1 MPYFDIDE
9 AMKYAGEQID
19 ADVGLDL
26 EGLDAD
32 AALAELDKAFTE
44 RKDSV
49 QSMIIK
55 FPPAT
60 PDSGETLFQPV
71 GRWLLEQR
79 KAGRISKLENT
90 LALGAGFYVEF

>member
-9 AMKYAGEQID
+9 AMKYAGEKID
-19 ADVGLDL
+19 ADAGIDL
-26 EGLDAD
+26 QGLDAEG
-32 AALAELDKAFTE
+32 ALAELDKAFTE
-44 RKDSV
+44 RGTDI

-60 PDSGETLFQPV
+60 PNSGETLFQPV

-90 LALGAGFYVEF
+90 MALGASFYVEF